1 MPIAKY
7 LFRKFENTLF
17 NLILIT
23 IPLIYFLYLN
33 PLRDWIENYDQE
45 LWISYNALLY
55 LSNLSQELFDAP
67 HFLQI
72 FLLSIFYK
80 ILNIFDFLNIK
91 SINDLNTGDLNSN
104 LQKIIFFTRIYG
116 LILGTFFILI
126 IKYLLNKFIFQ
137 NNKSSLFLTLS
148 LTFSGGYLI
157 HIQQH
162 RVEIIT
168 LISFLIAI
176 ISLIN
181 FIQNQDKKFLFFFT
195 FFFILSIITKIQI
208 MFYAPLLFLIT
219 LFFQKKINY
228 QDEGLF
234 KFSFYKF
241 VILLSIFLISIIF
254 RSEQIQSTLFLIT
267 YLSIINILFYFFIF
281 KLFTK
286 KFSAI
291 YHLNLFLL
299 ISFIII
305 SLMVLLI
312 PSASKE
318 LFYPFFRISKIRG
331 HLIDELRGCCDL
343 LVWLKF
349 FLIYFFKNI
358 KTVFENLLLINY
370 INFLFFEII
379 LLLVVFRKFLNSRI
393 IILTII
399 ILLAFLGLKLIE
411 SFRAL
416 TNYYQIY
423 YGWFLLI
430 PIAKIIIKL
439 KDKKLKFFIF
449 FITLIL
455 SILTTIKDG
464 FFHYN
469 YASDEIKSK
478 NQFYYNRICAEK
490 DFLPMSFWPYWLNKI
505 KYENIKI
512 YCNW

>member
-1 MPIAKY
+1 MYKNYKNILY
-7 LFRKFENTLF
+7 NF
-17 NLILIT
+17 ILI
-23 IPLIYFLYLN
+23 ILPLIYFLYLN
-33 PLRDWIENYDQE
+33 PHRNWIENYDEE

-55 LSNLSQELFDAP
+55 LSNLPQEKFDAP

-91 SINDLNTGDLNSN
+91 SIDDLNTGDLNSN

-116 LILGTFFILI
+116 LILGTFFILLV
-126 IKYLLNKFIFQ
+126 KYLLNKFVFQ
-137 NNKSSLFLTLS
+137 NDKSSFFLTLS

-181 FIQNQDKKFLFFFT
+181 FIQNQDKKSLFFFT

-234 KFSFYKF
+234 KFSYQKF
-241 VILLSIFLISIIF
+241 IIFLSIVLILIIL
-254 RSEQIQSTLFLIT
+254 RSEQVQSTFFLII

-286 KFSAI
+286 KFAAI

-305 SLMVLLI
+305 SLIVLLI
-312 PSASKE
+312 PSAQKE

-331 HLIDELRGCCDL
+331 HLMGELTGCCDL

-349 FLIYFFKNI
+349 FLVYFFKNI

-379 LLLVVFRKFLNSRI
+379 LLLVVFRKFLNSKI
-393 IILTII
+393 IILTIM

-416 TNYYQIY
+416 MDYYQIY

-430 PIAKIIIKL
+430 PIAKIITKL
-439 KDKKLKFFIF
+439 RDKKLKFFIF
-449 FITLIL
+449 FITLIF
-455 SILTTIKDG
+455 SILITTKDS

-469 YASDEIKSK
+469 YASNEIKSK